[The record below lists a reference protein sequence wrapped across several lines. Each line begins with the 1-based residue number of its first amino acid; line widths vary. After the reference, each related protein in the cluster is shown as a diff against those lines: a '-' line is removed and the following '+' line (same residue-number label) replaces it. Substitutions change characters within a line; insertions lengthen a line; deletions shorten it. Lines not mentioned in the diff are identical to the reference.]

1 MNRFI
6 AVHALGFVW
15 HNLVHMTNWLVNGL
29 PERFPRLKTIWI
41 ESGLAW
47 IPFLMQRLD
56 NEFMMRSS
64 DAPLLKRKP
73 SDYMREMYY
82 TSQPM
87 EMVDNREALEL
98 TFKMMRAESQLLYA
112 SDYPHWDM
120 DLPSTIYDLPFLND
134 ASKRAILGGN
144 AQSLFKLDPVYAPWK
159 LEKKTLQQ
167 KSARDIAS
175 S

>member
-1 MNRFI
+1 
-6 AVHALGFVW
+6 
-15 HNLVHMTNWLVNGL
+15 
-29 PERFPRLKTIWI
+29 
-41 ESGLAW
+41 
-47 IPFLMQRLD
+47 
-56 NEFMMRSS
+56 
-64 DAPLLKRKP
+64 
-73 SDYMREMYY
+73 
-82 TSQPM
+82 
-87 EMVDNREALEL
+87 
-98 TFKMMRAESQLLYA
+98 
-112 SDYPHWDM
+112 M